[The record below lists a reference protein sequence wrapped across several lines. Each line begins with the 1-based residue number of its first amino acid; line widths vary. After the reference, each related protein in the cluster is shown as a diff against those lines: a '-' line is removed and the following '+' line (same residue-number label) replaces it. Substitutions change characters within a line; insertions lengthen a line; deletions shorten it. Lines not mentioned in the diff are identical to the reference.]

1 VRIKLLRIKQVN
13 SVLYVIFFVLDFSQ
27 LILVFIDF
35 GIYVSLLQIKDKL
48 KGDRTFLGR
57 GVGEF
62 PENVPVQTEMLFAD
76 DNFFS

>member
-1 VRIKLLRIKQVN
+1 MRIKLLRIKQVN